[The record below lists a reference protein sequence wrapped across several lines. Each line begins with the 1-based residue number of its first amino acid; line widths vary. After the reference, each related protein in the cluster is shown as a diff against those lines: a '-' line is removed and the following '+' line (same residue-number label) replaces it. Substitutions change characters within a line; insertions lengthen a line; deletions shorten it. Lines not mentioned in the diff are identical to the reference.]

1 LQAAPAQLSKKPIPT
16 DLVGNSSSLPFVSS
30 GGALAPALGN
40 RGVLPPLA
48 GWREDTAEEK
58 VGQKKETRAA
68 VRRGRFLAV
77 KAERVRQ
84 TVQDFQTA
92 GVLPTPSKSCWCCGH
107 GIIPG
112 ETKKGTPTGAPG
124 FAQIHQ
130 YVNAERE
137 GIQAEESHF
146 AIAGIVRC
154 GSPFVCPVCARR
166 INAQRRED
174 IVFITKKMLE
184 LQYSY
189 AFATFTASH
198 KYTDSL
204 YDFIERFQEAQR
216 KLKQGKA
223 YRTFRDKWNLEHS
236 IRTAEVT
243 LDHPDSKKKS
253 GWHWHSHVIMF
264 LNRPLLSQAE
274 AEQMQNELAALWTKA
289 CARFGLVADAKHGLD
304 IERPHFK
311 SKNGVVYLDDKNA
324 VKLADY
330 AAKKVSFESSPSPNV
345 KLGRKSDRIT
355 SFELI
360 GMVTLGK
367 RHDLMP
373 KLAEFM
379 TAIKGR
385 RSIYLSRGLADLVG
399 LNEQEDAEVVQ
410 GNIGAV
416 VYTFDDDEWSKF
428 SRRGK
433 TRAAMHR
440 LDDGLPVEEVVQS
453 YIEGH
458 ISVQQLERI
467 GVEEPKDAALQ
478 VYDERT
484 GEVFVTE
491 EDIERHF
498 VGDCSPILEVLPV
511 DPVKKNQATARP
523 AGRRSAA

>member
-1 LQAAPAQLSKKPIPT
+1 M
-16 DLVGNSSSLPFVSS
+16 DFVSS
-30 GGALAPALGN
+30 GAALAGPLGKE
-40 RGVLPPLA
+40 GVLPPRQ
-48 GWREDTAEEK
+48 GWREDTPAEKADQEK
-58 VGQKKETRAA
+58 KTRAA

-84 TVQDFQTA
+84 TVQDFQTS

-112 ETKKGTPTGAPG
+112 ENKTGTPTGAPG

-130 YVNAERE
+130 YVDKEKE
-137 GIQAEESHF
+137 GIEAEGSHY
-146 AIAGIVRC
+146 AIAGVVKC
-154 GSPFVCPVCARR
+154 GSPFVCPVCSRR

-174 IVFITKKMLE
+174 IVFITSKMLE
-184 LQYSY
+184 LKYSY

-223 YRTFRDKWNLEHS
+223 YRAFRDKWHLKHS

-264 LNRPLLSQAE
+264 LRRPLLSQVE
-274 AEQMQNELAALWTKA
+274 AEQMQAELSTLWTKA

-311 SKNGVVYLDDKNA
+311 SKNGVVYLDEKNA
-324 VKLADY
+324 IKLADY
-330 AAKKVSFESSPSPNV
+330 AAKKVSFEASPSPNV

-399 LNEQEDAEVVQ
+399 LNEQEDAEVVE
-410 GNIGAV
+410 GKIGAV

-440 LDDGLPVEEVVQS
+440 LDDGLPVEEVVEA
-453 YIEGH
+453 YIEGFV
-458 ISVQQLERI
+458 SVQQLERI
-467 GVEEPKDAALQ
+467 GTEDTKDAALQ
-478 VYDERT
+478 VWDERT
-484 GEVFVTE
+484 GEALVTE

-498 VGDCSPILEVLPV
+498 AGDCPPILEVLPV
-511 DPVKKNQATARP
+511 DLAKKNQAPAPARP